1 MFDVLVFVA
10 LLSIIVLVYYTIRR
24 KWRKVGYS
32 ALIFVATFIA
42 LVIQTGLTTEDIAT
56 VEGVADDVEE
66 VEEVYIDPNRVTDKE
81 YQHYTREAQ
90 DIITDLLSSPST
102 ADFPGTFLGAEHW
115 EVYKHEGILYIQS
128 WVDSQNAFGAVI
140 RKDWEITMNLET
152 NEITRIILGDEVYE

>member
-1 MFDVLVFVA
+1 MFDALVFVA

-56 VEGVADDVEE
+56 VESVADDVEE
-66 VEEVYIDPNRVTDKE
+66 AEEVYIDPNRVTDKE

-90 DIITDLLSSPST
+90 DIITNLLLSPST

-115 EVYKHEGILYIQS
+115 EVYKHDGFLYIQS

-140 RKDWEITMNLET
+140 RNDWEITMNLET

>member
-32 ALIFVATFIA
+32 ALIFVATFIV

-81 YQHYTREAQ
+81 YQHYTREA
-90 DIITDLLSSPST
+90 
-102 ADFPGTFLGAEHW
+102 
-115 EVYKHEGILYIQS
+115 
-128 WVDSQNAFGAVI
+128 
-140 RKDWEITMNLET
+140 
-152 NEITRIILGDEVYE
+152 